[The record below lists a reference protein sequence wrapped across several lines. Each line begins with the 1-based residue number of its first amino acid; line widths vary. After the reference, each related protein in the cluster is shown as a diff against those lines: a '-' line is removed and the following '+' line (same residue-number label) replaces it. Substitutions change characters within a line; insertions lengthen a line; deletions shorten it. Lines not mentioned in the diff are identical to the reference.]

1 MLMYID
7 TLFDNR
13 YIFVFHREKLDLLD
27 LAAQLDLRELE
38 ESPVP
43 MVLLAPSVPL

>member
-1 MLMYID
+1 MYID
-7 TLFDNR
+7 ILFNKI
-13 YIFVFHREKLDLLD
+13 YIFVFDREKLDLVD
-27 LAAQLDLRELE
+27 LAAQVDLRELE